1 MIKIK
6 DAFNNGKS
14 FIPYITAGYP
24 DIETTEKL
32 ILAMAE
38 EGVDLI
44 EIGIP
49 FSDPTAE
56 GPVIQNAIETA
67 LSQGL
72 KTDDVFDMVGRLR
85 EKIDIPLVF
94 MTYANIVYGYGAE
107 RFMEKSEQVGIQGLI
122 LPDVPFEEKEEFSRL
137 ARQHDIEM
145 ISLVSPTSKERIT
158 KIAQEAEGFI
168 YVVSSLGV
176 TGTRSEITTDLS
188 EMIEVIRS
196 ADPELPAAIGFGIS
210 GPEQAQEMSR
220 YADGVIVGSAI
231 IQLIDEYGEEAEEP
245 IRQFTRHIKEAVHR

>member
-1 MIKIK
+1 MTKIK
-6 DAFNNGKS
+6 DAFNNGKA

-24 DIETTEKL
+24 NIKTTEEL

-38 EGVDLI
+38 EGADLI

-56 GPVIQNAIETA
+56 GPVIQNAIEVA

-72 KTDDVFDMVGRLR
+72 KTDDIFDMVTRLR
-85 EKIDIPLVF
+85 EKINIPLVF
-94 MTYANIVYGYGAE
+94 MTYANIVYGYGTE
-107 RFMEKSEQVGIQGLI
+107 RFMEKAEKSGIQGLI
-122 LPDVPFEEKEEFSRL
+122 LPDVPFEEKEEFSQL
-137 ARQHDIEM
+137 AHQHDIEM
-145 ISLVSPTSKERIT
+145 ISLVSPTSKDRII

-176 TGTRSEITTDLS
+176 TGTRSAITTDLS
-188 EMIEVIRS
+188 KMIEIIRS
-196 ADPELPAAIGFGIS
+196 ANPDLPAAIGFGIS
-210 GPEQAQEMSR
+210 GSDQAEEMSQ

-231 IQLIDEYGEEAEEP
+231 IKLIDQYGEEAEVAV
-245 IRQFTRHIKEAVHR
+245 RKLTREIKAAANR

>member
-1 MIKIK
+1 MTKIK
-6 DAFNNGKS
+6 DAFNDGKV

-38 EGVDLI
+38 EGADLI

-72 KTDDVFDMVGRLR
+72 TTDDVFDMVARIR

-94 MTYANIVYGYGAE
+94 MTYANIVYGYGTE
-107 RFMEKSEQVGIQGLI
+107 RFMEKSEQSGIQGLI
-122 LPDVPFEEKEEFSRL
+122 LPDVPFEEKEEFSQL
-137 ARQHDIEM
+137 AHQHDIEL
-145 ISLVSPTSKERIT
+145 ISLVSPTSKERIV
-158 KIAQEAEGFI
+158 KIAQEAEGFV
-168 YVVSSLGV
+168 YEVSTLGV
-176 TGTRSEITTDLS
+176 TGTRKEI
-188 EMIEVIRS
+188 IRS
-196 ADPELPAAIGFGIS
+196 ANPDVPVAIGFVIS
-210 GPEQAQEMSR
+210 GPDQAAEMGR

-231 IQLIDEYGEEAEEP
+231 IQLIDEYGKEAEGP
-245 IRQFTRHIKEAVHR
+245 VRQFTRDIKAAANR

>member
-1 MIKIK
+1 MTKIK

-38 EGVDLI
+38 EGADLI

-210 GPEQAQEMSR
+210 GPKQAQEMSR

-245 IRQFTRHIKEAVHR
+245 VRQFTRDIKAAVNR

>member
-1 MIKIK
+1 MTKIK

-38 EGVDLI
+38 EGADLI

-94 MTYANIVYGYGAE
+94 MTYANIVYGYGAG

-245 IRQFTRHIKEAVHR
+245 VRQFTRDIKAAVNR